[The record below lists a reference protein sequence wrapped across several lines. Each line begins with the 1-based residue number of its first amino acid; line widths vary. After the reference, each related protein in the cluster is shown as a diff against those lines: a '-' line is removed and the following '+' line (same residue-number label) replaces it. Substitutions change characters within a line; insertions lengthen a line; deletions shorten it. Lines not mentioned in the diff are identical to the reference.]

1 MFVAEMHFSQQ
12 TSLCKTYQGVYM
24 KKLKIVLSM
33 FALLVAVVLLTMSPA
48 MSFAASDDGSY
59 VPQMQEYRSDGFESY
74 DVTSGGSNEDEV
86 YHGSNLLFVE
96 RGNAVVKSDFYTI
109 TGPDVIS
116 GSKSLVWDAK
126 PNSEDGWVGSQI
138 GVSANLLAGVEN
150 GVLVQIQM
158 KVRLVGIDRFVIHA
172 REQNPESGDARFQT
186 MAIDGSYTNL
196 DDPSE
201 KWKPDAPETVT
212 KSTVSA
218 DGKYATLTF
227 MVRGSTKY
235 KTYFDFDTKVNIET
249 DTHYIIID
257 DVAIFSEVAPTI
269 EYLPYRLMMSQ
280 GFEDGYGMFALD
292 GENSVKNVNVNA
304 EQSALVSEKPIKDD
318 AMLRLYSTTIRTES
332 LLNSS
337 VLTLDANN
345 YKLYF
350 LSKHLNA
357 GLFGIK
363 VINAD
368 TDEEIYSY
376 TYDLANDMRLESA
389 TVTMFDASACNL
401 DSRGVR
407 TCYGE
412 FSVAEETNVYL
423 QIVFNI
429 KSRGGYVDFDD
440 ICLLQAYEYE
450 EATTQMP
457 AKPTK
462 VSGTQNA
469 TYEDLGG
476 NSGKA
481 ISLAAVSGISVGFGA
496 CVLVVGGALS
506 KNKKKY
512 LALVVAIILVL
523 VTVLAACNKDDS
535 TETQIP
541 ADYQAVAYEK
551 IDGKL
556 DNPDIGWVIL
566 EEPTY
571 GGHIDI
577 GSSGDLPEASLASL
591 STTWFHIETREDF
604 YDWTMC
610 DQAVNY
616 WTGTGRR
623 VMLRI
628 STDSCVWP
636 YTYNASPSYLFE
648 KYNVGYEWVPYTDS
662 GPVKEARVTNLSD
675 PVYLERLEKFLN
687 ALYEHYKDSP
697 MVDTVEIR
705 GFGMWGEWHH
715 GYTYDTTE
723 ERVRTLGKVIDKYY
737 DAFDGSGKTLALSCS
752 WDPDYIQSG
761 AYDAGFTS
769 EEAYQNF
776 VEWSCFDK
784 AWRTDGVTYRRDGG
798 ASALR
803 YDYDERLLAEAF
815 RSGKRLPFYGEYA
828 NNYANINSLAS
839 QYTLESALD
848 DILYK
853 IRPNNTT
860 ILGWVA
866 VEMANIVAAGD
877 TDFIDRGNTMMGYR
891 LAVDEALFPKEVSA
905 GSAVQVRTT
914 WSNSAVGIFPYDYP
928 MELKLL
934 DGNGKIVYTYTENK
948 FDARTFIQGEIN
960 NVYSTLDIPKNL
972 ANGTYTLAVD
982 IPNLNASDTE
992 HGYIALGM
1000 AGEIGDDSRL
1010 YKLGNIT
1017 VKGGVKVSDG
1027 GIDATSWK
1035 DVNDIKL
1042 DSNSTYQITFR
1053 YKPYFDMANFYFGN
1067 DDCYKFSLTSK
1078 SGESNVYRWQDIS
1091 GEVGQ
1096 KTVTV
1101 HTGSDSDYKLN
1112 IQSVNFD
1119 KIGVD
1124 QVWIE
1129 KKGGYFADFDGYDPL
1144 DPETLIMPIA
1154 MGTAD
1159 VEKDSIDGDSLV
1171 LTGKSQQ
1178 KNLLAK
1184 TDVNNLSLKKGVSY
1198 TVSFD
1203 FRAEGDVGNGGYY
1216 FVALGKGNSISQSLT
1231 KNMTVIG
1238 EWYERSDNWDTKKT
1252 FSFTCTEDGQAIFF
1266 GVNMSGC
1273 YFIDNLVVTSSKVAS
1288 VESGI
1293 DVGFE
1298 HNEIPVYDNIGLG
1311 NVETFDYGTFQSSG
1325 FNWGQFAYGR
1335 MTFDEYE
1342 LVGVTEGS
1350 SEYMNKAVGTK
1361 SNASLLGRVEVE
1373 TYDPA
1378 IDNVWFEFTRSKLN
1392 YYKFLPGH
1400 YYTVEF
1406 DYRILK
1412 QFSSGYVFCFFRD
1425 DTLGD
1430 NRFVEAI
1437 NAPVN
1442 GVDQDCRFSQTSNGL
1457 PCTTNVDY
1465 HFKQTFQMT
1474 NHNNFQF
1481 MICMYGMW
1489 EVAVDNIYIYE
1500 VNAAGEKI

>member
-1 MFVAEMHFSQQ
+1 
-12 TSLCKTYQGVYM
+12 M
-24 KKLKIVLSM
+24 KKLRIVASL
-33 FALLVAVVLLTMSPA
+33 FALLVAVVLLSTSP
-48 MSFAASDDGSY
+48 MISFAANSDGY

-74 DVTSGGSNEDEV
+74 DVTADGSNEDEV
-86 YHGSNLLFVE
+86 YHGSNLLYVE
-96 RGNAVVKSDFYTI
+96 RNYVSQKSIFYTI
-109 TGPDVIS
+109 SGPDVIS

-126 PNSEDGWVGSQI
+126 PQFSDGWVGSQI
-138 GVSANLLAGVEN
+138 GVSANLLAGIDN
-150 GVLVQIQM
+150 GVLTKVEL
-158 KVRLVGIDRFVIHA
+158 KVRLVGIDRFVIRA
-172 REQNPESGDARFQT
+172 REQNPSSGDKIFQT
-186 MAIDGSYTNL
+186 MIVDGDYTNL
-196 DDPSE
+196 ETGKDIPN
-201 KWKPDAPETVT
+201 APETVVI
-212 KSTVSA
+212 STVSA
-218 DGKYATLTF
+218 DGTYATLSFT
-227 MVRGSTKY
+227 VRGSANC
-235 KTYFDFDTKVNIET
+235 KTYFDFDAKVL
-249 DTHYIIID
+249 DGAASHYMVLD
-257 DVAIFSEVAPTI
+257 DVTIYSEVAPTI
-269 EYLPYRLMMSQ
+269 EYLPYRAMVSQ
-280 GFEDGYGMFALD
+280 EFEDGFGIFALD
-292 GENSVKNVNVNA
+292 GENSAKNANLDTA
-304 EQSALVSEKPIKDD
+304 RTALTSESPIKDG
-318 AMLRLYSTTIRTES
+318 ASLRLYSESRT
-332 LLNSS
+332 LTATVNSS
-337 VLTLDANN
+337 VINLPTNN

-350 LSKHLNA
+350 LCKPYKAS
-357 GLFGIK
+357 LFGVK
-363 VINAD
+363 VIDAS
-368 TDEEIYSY
+368 TDAEIYSY
-376 TYDLANDMRLESA
+376 TYDLSMDQRTEPV
-389 TVTMFDASACNL
+389 TVTLFDASEHKN
-401 DSRGVR
+401 DSRGVH

-412 FSVAEETNVYL
+412 FRVDESTDVYL
-423 QIVFNI
+423 QIVFRVSN
-429 KSRGGYVDFDD
+429 KNDGFVDFDD
-440 ICLLQAYEYE
+440 VCLLQAYEYE
-450 EATTQMP
+450 QATTQMP
-457 AKPTK
+457 TKPAKVT
-462 VSGTQNA
+462 GTQNA
-469 TYEDLGG
+469 KYEDLGG
-476 NSGKA
+476 SGTKA
-481 ISLAAVSGISVGFGA
+481 MSLAAVSGVSVGLGA
-496 CVLVVGGALS
+496 CALVVGGVAT

-512 LALVVAIILVL
+512 LALVIAVVLVL
-523 VTVLAACNKDDS
+523 VTVLASCKPQES

-551 IDGKL
+551 ISGKL

-577 GSSGDLPEASLASL
+577 GSSGDLPEANLASL

-610 DQAVNY
+610 DQAVDY

-662 GPVKEARVTNLSD
+662 GPVKEARVTNLTD
-675 PVYLERLEKFLN
+675 PVYLDRLEKFLE
-687 ALYEHYKDSP
+687 ALYEHYKDNP

-715 GYTYDTTE
+715 GYTYETTE
-723 ERVRTLGKVIDKYY
+723 ERVKALGNVIDKYY
-737 DAFDGSGKTLALSCS
+737 EAFDGSGKTLAVSCS

-761 AYDAGFTS
+761 AYNAGFTS
-769 EEAYQNF
+769 EEAYQNY

-803 YDYDERLLAEAF
+803 YDFDERLIAEAF

-860 ILGWVA
+860 ALGWVA

-877 TDFIDRGNTMMGYR
+877 TEFIDRGNTMMGYR

-905 GSAVQVRTT
+905 GSTMQVRTT
-914 WSNSAVGIFPYDYP
+914 WSNSAVGIFPYNYP

-934 DGNGKIVYTYTENK
+934 DANGKIVYNYTENK
-948 FDARTFIQGEIN
+948 FDARTFVQGEIN
-960 NVYSTLDIPKNL
+960 NVYSTLTVPQNL

-982 IPNLNASDTE
+982 IPHLNASDTE
-992 HGYIALGM
+992 HDYIALGM
-1000 AGEIGDDSRL
+1000 AGELGNDSRL
-1010 YKLGNIT
+1010 YKLGNVT

-1027 GIDATSWK
+1027 GINATLWK
-1035 DVNDIKL
+1035 NINDVKL
-1042 DSNSTYQITFR
+1042 DANSTYQITFR
-1053 YKPYFDMANFYFGN
+1053 YKPHFDMANFYFGN

-1101 HTGSDSDYKLN
+1101 HTGSDGDYKLN

-1119 KIGVD
+1119 EIGVD
-1124 QVWIE
+1124 QIWIE
-1129 KKGGYFADFDGYDPL
+1129 KKGGFFTDFEGYDPL
-1144 DPETLIMPIA
+1144 DPKTLVMPIA

-1159 VEKDSIDGDSLV
+1159 AEKDCIEGDSLV

-1184 TDVNNLSLKKGVSY
+1184 TDVANLPLQKGVSY

-1203 FRAEGDVGNGGYY
+1203 FRAEGDVGKGGYY
-1216 FVALGKGNSISQSLT
+1216 FLALGKGDSISQSLP

-1238 EWYERSDNWDTKKT
+1238 EWYERPDNWDTKKT
-1252 FSFTCTEDGQAIFF
+1252 FSFTCTEDNQALFF
-1266 GVNMSGC
+1266 GVNMAGC
-1273 YFIDNLVVTSSKVAS
+1273 YFIDNLVVTSSKAAG
-1288 VESGI
+1288 VEQGI
-1293 DVGFE
+1293 DVGFM
-1298 HNEIPVYDNIGLG
+1298 HNQIPVYDNIGLG
-1311 NVETFDYGTFQSSG
+1311 KVETFDYGTFQSSG

-1342 LVGVTEGS
+1342 LVGVTVGS
-1350 SEYMNKAVGTK
+1350 AGYMNKEVGEQ

-1378 IDNVWFEFTRSKLN
+1378 IDNVWFEFTRSKLE

-1430 NRFVEAI
+1430 NRFAEAI
-1437 NAPVN
+1437 NAPIN
-1442 GVDQDCRFSQTSNGL
+1442 GVDQDCRISHGASGQLLGTY
-1457 PCTTNVDY
+1457 VDY
-1465 HFKQTFQMT
+1465 HFKQTFLMT
-1474 NHNNFQF
+1474 NHRNFQF
-1481 MICMYGMW
+1481 MICMNGMW